1 MESSTP
7 SPTPTLGT
15 ALQQPSAR
23 DLLRLVSEGIQGD
36 SPNFLAR
43 TDVNAFIERIVT
55 DNRTGGPVRQ
65 GEIHKSW
72 QRHIGRC
79 QELERFCGI
88 LAPWGHGKTE
98 QVAIARSLFELGK
111 NPNLRVKIVTNTPEF
126 AQARLQTCQ
135 KYIKE
140 SRIFRQVFPG
150 IQPAHESDWNK
161 HKLVVQ
167 RDTYS
172 EDGSIE
178 AYGVLQT
185 ATGGRAD
192 LLIFDDIVDLNN
204 AILNPAMRPKVV
216 EAFHNV
222 WLPRLEPGGFA
233 IYIATRW
240 HLEDVTGVLL
250 ANSQWR
256 FLVQAVSEDLS
267 GIESQLI
274 EHEIPEA
281 AHALVD

>member
-1 MESSTP
+1 M
-7 SPTPTLGT
+7 
-15 ALQQPSAR
+15 
-23 DLLRLVSEGIQGD
+23 VSEGIRTD
-36 SPNFLAR
+36 ARNFPAR
-43 TDVNAFIERIVT
+43 TDINAFIERVVT
-55 DNRTGGPVRQ
+55 DNRTGGPVHQ

-72 QRHIGRC
+72 QRHIDRC
-79 QELERFCGI
+79 QEMERFCGI

-98 QVAIARSLFELGK
+98 QVAIARSLFDLGK

-135 KYIKE
+135 KYIKQ
-140 SRIFRQVFPG
+140 SKSFRQIFPG
-150 IQPAHESDWNK
+150 IRPAHESDWNK

-167 RDTYS
+167 RETYS

-192 LLIFDDIVDLNN
+192 LLIFDDVVDLNN
-204 AILNPAMRPKVV
+204 AILNPAMRPKVI

-240 HLEDVTGVLL
+240 HLEDITGVLL
-250 ANSQWR
+250 KNPQWR
-256 FLVQAVSEDLS
+256 FLVQAISEDMSCL
-267 GIESQLI
+267 ESELI
-274 EHEIPEA
+274 EHELPERVS
-281 AHALVD
+281 HASPG

>member
-1 MESSTP
+1 
-7 SPTPTLGT
+7 
-15 ALQQPSAR
+15 
-23 DLLRLVSEGIQGD
+23 LVSEGIRTD
-36 SPNFLAR
+36 SRNFPAR
-43 TDVNAFIERIVT
+43 TDINAFIERVVT
-55 DNRTGGPVRQ
+55 DNRTGEPVCQ

-72 QRHIGRC
+72 QRHISQC
-79 QELERFCGI
+79 QELGRFCGI

-98 QVAIARSLFELGK
+98 QVAIARTLWELGK

-140 SRIFRQVFPG
+140 NQSYHQIFPNV
-150 IQPAHESDWNK
+150 QPANDLDWNK
-161 HKLVVQ
+161 HKLMVK

-178 AYGVLQT
+178 AYGVLQA

-204 AILNPAMRPKVV
+204 AVLNPAMRPKVV

-240 HLEDVTGVLL
+240 HLEDITGVLL
-250 ANSQWR
+250 QNPQWR
-256 FLVQAVSEDLS
+256 FLVQSISEDMTC
-267 GIESQLI
+267 IESQLI
-274 EHEIPEA
+274 EHELPEA
-281 AHALVD
+281 VSHASAN